1 MIRIDGSEY
10 SEKHSIS
17 RLIGAPPGYVGHDQG
32 GALTG
37 KPALCSFSPSSEF
50 ALTSILQSTFA
61 ANHIV

>member
-37 KPALCSFSPSSEF
+37 KLALFSFSSPFEF
-50 ALTSILQSTFA
+50 ALTSIPQSTFA